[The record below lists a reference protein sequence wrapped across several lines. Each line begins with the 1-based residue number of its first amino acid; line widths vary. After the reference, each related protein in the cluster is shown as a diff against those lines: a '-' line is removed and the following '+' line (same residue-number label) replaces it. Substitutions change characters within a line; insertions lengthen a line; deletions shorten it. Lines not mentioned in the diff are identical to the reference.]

1 MKESEDED
9 ESKKIVNEK
18 DEQEDSNTVQ
28 KFKQAL
34 FSSIWNSHKSSV
46 NDLKWIPKG
55 VKVEKKQVMD
65 GNFYFMATCSEDGII
80 CIWDTWAV
88 VKEIRAKNTSEG
100 KETMWDP
107 LIKIQLYRQDGSGE
121 MGLTRLLFK
130 ADQTNALIYCASD
143 EGDLMQID
151 WSVRPPGGEKKLG
164 VIKA

>member
-1 MKESEDED
+1 
-9 ESKKIVNEK
+9 
-18 DEQEDSNTVQ
+18 
-28 KFKQAL
+28 
-34 FSSIWNSHKSSV
+34 
-46 NDLKWIPKG
+46 
-55 VKVEKKQVMD
+55 MD

-80 CIWDTWAV
+80 CIWDTRAV